1 MVRKRLGAF
10 VAAAS
15 FAAASVIAQESEDL
29 ETTPL
34 AAAFG
39 ASPAIWGLQLSPDGT
54 QIVAIGAADSGATLA
69 RTLRLADGHARLVL
83 EGELGESE
91 VQWCDWA
98 NDARLLCGVRGIAA
112 SLPNQHFAGTRLIA
126 VNADGTDEKVLMRH
140 GREELAQ
147 FQDRVID
154 WLPDDPDHVL
164 VQVPSLTGSGVSEL
178 DVNTGRVRPLHRG
191 GGDIYKWLTDG
202 YGVPRL
208 FQTIDLGLRRW
219 YVRRTPDSSWT
230 LLQQSE
236 LKDLDA
242 VFAPIGFAEDGNELL
257 AYDVVDGRRVVASL
271 SLDRDTPRRIVY
283 MHPTF
288 DVSGTLTLGK
298 DRRLVGAMYIDDRP
312 HVVFFDRRVRELHEV
327 VSAAFPGKAVEVVDE
342 DWNRQRYVVLVSG
355 DTDPGTYYYFDWAA
369 RGLTKIAEAYPALA
383 EQTLAPM
390 REIRYPGRD
399 GVPIPAYLTTPPGG
413 AGGPKPAV
421 ILPHGGPTARDYWEF
436 DYLVQ
441 FLAASGYVV
450 LQANYRGSDGYGAEW
465 RGEGGF
471 RDWRRA
477 VDDITA
483 GVDYLVREGIAD
495 ERRLCTLGWSFG
507 GYAALMSAI
516 EQPAMFRCIASIAG
530 VADPRALSAT
540 VSRYV
545 GGTTVREF
553 IGSSDPEIGEAGS
566 PVERAGE
573 IEVPVLLVHA
583 TLDTNV
589 PLEQSL
595 RLAKALRR
603 ANKSVELVE
612 YALADHDIRPA
623 RYRTDLLARLGAFL
637 DANLDSPAP
646 RTTASA
652 R

>member
-1 MVRKRLGAF
+1 MRLEVV

-15 FAAASVIAQESEDL
+15 LAAAPVIAQEPEDL

-39 ASPAIWGLQLSPDGT
+39 ASPAMWGLQLSPDGT
-54 QIVAIGAADSGATLA
+54 RIVAIHAAESGATIA
-69 RTLRLADGHARLVL
+69 RTLRLADGHAQLVL
-83 EGELGESE
+83 AGELGEFD

-98 NDARLLCGVRGIAA
+98 NDTRLLCGVRGIAA

-126 VNADGTDEKVLMRH
+126 VNADGTDEKVLMRD
-140 GREELAQ
+140 GRGGLAQ

-154 WLPDDPDHVL
+154 WLPDDPDRVL
-164 VQVPSLTGSGVSEL
+164 VQVPSITGSGVAEL
-178 DVNTGRVRPLHRG
+178 DVNTGRVRPLHSG

-202 YGVPRL
+202 DGVPRL
-208 FQTIDLGLRRW
+208 YETIDMGLRRW
-219 YVRRTPDSSWT
+219 YVRRRPASRWT
-230 LLQQSE
+230 LLYQSE

-242 VFAPIGFAEDGNELL
+242 LFAPIGFAADGNELL
-257 AYDVVDGRRVVASL
+257 AYAVADGRRVIAAL
-271 SLDRDTPRRIVY
+271 SLDRDGPSRIVY
-283 MHPTF
+283 THPAF
-288 DVSGTLTLGK
+288 DVSGALTLGK
-298 DRRLVGAMYIDDRP
+298 DRRLAGAMYVDDRP
-312 HVVFFDRRVRELHEV
+312 HVVFFDEQVRQLHEI
-327 VSAAFPGKAVEVVDE
+327 VSAAFPGRAVEVIDE
-342 DWNRQRYVVLVSG
+342 AWNRQRYVVLVSG
-355 DTDPGTYYYFDWAA
+355 DTDPGTYYYFDRDTRA
-369 RGLTKIAEAYPALA
+369 LEKIAEAHPALA
-383 EQTLAPM
+383 DRTLAPM
-390 REIRYPGRD
+390 REIRYRARD
-399 GVPIPAYLTTPPGG
+399 GAAIPAYVTMPPGA
-413 AGGPKPAV
+413 AGRPKPAV
-421 ILPHGGPTARDYWEF
+421 ILPHGGPTARDYRKF

-483 GVDYLVREGIAD
+483 GVDFLVSEGIAD
-495 ERRLCTLGWSFG
+495 GRRVCALGWSFG

-516 EQPAMFRCIASIAG
+516 EEPTMFRCVASIAG

-553 IGSSDPEIGEAGS
+553 IGSSDPKVGKAGS

-589 PLEQSL
+589 PLEQSM
-595 RLAKALRR
+595 RLARALRR
-603 ANKSVELVE
+603 ADKSVQLVE
-612 YALADHDIRPA
+612 YEFADHDIRPA
-623 RYRTDLLARLGAFL
+623 HYRTDLLARLGAFL
-637 DANLDSPAP
+637 A
-646 RTTASA
+646 ASVD
-652 R
+652 

>member
-1 MVRKRLGAF
+1 MRLEVV

-15 FAAASVIAQESEDL
+15 LAAAPVIAQEPEDL

-39 ASPAIWGLQLSPDGT
+39 ASPAMWGLQLSPDGT
-54 QIVAIGAADSGATLA
+54 RIVAIHAAESGATIA
-69 RTLRLADGHARLVL
+69 RTLRLADGHAQLVL
-83 EGELGESE
+83 AGELGEFD

-98 NDARLLCGVRGIAA
+98 NDTRLLCGVRVIAA

-126 VNADGTDEKVLMRH
+126 VNADGTDEKVLMRD
-140 GREELAQ
+140 GRGGLAQ

-154 WLPDDPDHVL
+154 WLPDDPDRVL
-164 VQVPSLTGSGVSEL
+164 VQVPSITGSGVAEL
-178 DVNTGRVRPLHRG
+178 DVNTGRVRPLHSG

-202 YGVPRL
+202 DGVPRL
-208 FQTIDLGLRRW
+208 YETIDMGLRRW
-219 YVRRTPDSSWT
+219 YVRRRPASRWT
-230 LLQQSE
+230 LLYQSE

-242 VFAPIGFAEDGNELL
+242 LFAPIGFAADGNELL
-257 AYDVVDGRRVVASL
+257 AYAVADGRRVIAAL
-271 SLDRDTPRRIVY
+271 SLDRDGPSRIVY
-283 MHPTF
+283 THPAF
-288 DVSGTLTLGK
+288 DVSGALTLGK
-298 DRRLVGAMYIDDRP
+298 DRRLAGAMYVDDRP
-312 HVVFFDRRVRELHEV
+312 HVVFFDEQVRQLHEI
-327 VSAAFPGKAVEVVDE
+327 VSAAFPGRAVEVIDE
-342 DWNRQRYVVLVSG
+342 AWNRQRYVVLVSG
-355 DTDPGTYYYFDWAA
+355 DTDPGTYYYFDRDTRA
-369 RGLTKIAEAYPALA
+369 LEKIAEAHPALA
-383 EQTLAPM
+383 DRTLAPM
-390 REIRYPGRD
+390 REIRYRARD
-399 GVPIPAYLTTPPGG
+399 GAAIPAYVTMPPGA
-413 AGGPKPAV
+413 AGRPKPAV
-421 ILPHGGPTARDYWEF
+421 ILPHGGPTARDYRKF

-483 GVDYLVREGIAD
+483 GVDFLVSEGIAD
-495 ERRLCTLGWSFG
+495 GRRVCALGWSFG

-516 EQPAMFRCIASIAG
+516 EEPTMFRCVASIAG

-553 IGSSDPEIGEAGS
+553 IGSSDPKVGKAGS

-589 PLEQSL
+589 PLEQSM
-595 RLAKALRR
+595 RLARALRR
-603 ANKSVELVE
+603 ADKSVQLVE
-612 YALADHDIRPA
+612 YEFADHDIRPA
-623 RYRTDLLARLGAFL
+623 HYRTDLLARLGAFL
-637 DANLDSPAP
+637 A
-646 RTTASA
+646 ASVD
-652 R
+652 